1 MCNRLLRAVMNDG
14 RPDDETKAYGEDQ
27 IAKPQRVKAKE

>member
-1 MCNRLLRAVMNDG
+1 MGSALLRTVVNNG

-27 IAKPQRVKAKE
+27 IAKPQSVKAK